1 MEGQLGPDG
10 NQLFVIYTNSR
21 FCWWID
27 QVRKYICANK
37 ETIYPP
43 GYYISYIVI
52 IYSCLAKGPK
62 PAAAIQCVP
71 I

>member
-1 MEGQLGPDG
+1 MEGQFSPDG

-37 ETIYPP
+37 HAIYPP
-43 GYYISYIVI
+43 G
-52 IYSCLAKGPK
+52 
-62 PAAAIQCVP
+62 
-71 I
+71 